1 MCGVLE
7 FHSMLRLFFN
17 LQKGLYNFFP
27 DNVAAGSFFNLIYLG
42 GGGGEFESNKIFIL
56 RESVL
61 HRKSSTLTD
70 CGILFFTIEEEEILW
85 CDEFNDPDV
94 MSIISTESL
103 SHKHL
108 FTMLILLLQCGI
120 NVDLCFLENSR

>member
-27 DNVAAGSFFNLIYLG
+27 DNVAAGSFFNLIYL
-42 GGGGEFESNKIFIL
+42 FIL

-70 CGILFFTIEEEEILW
+70 CGILFFTIEEEEIL
-85 CDEFNDPDV
+85 
-94 MSIISTESL
+94 
-103 SHKHL
+103 
-108 FTMLILLLQCGI
+108 
-120 NVDLCFLENSR
+120 

>member
-27 DNVAAGSFFNLIYLG
+27 DNVAAGSFFNLIYW

-70 CGILFFTIEEEEILW
+70 CGILFFTIEEEEIL
-85 CDEFNDPDV
+85 
-94 MSIISTESL
+94 
-103 SHKHL
+103 
-108 FTMLILLLQCGI
+108 
-120 NVDLCFLENSR
+120 

>member
-1 MCGVLE
+1 MVWNQHIVKYRMCGVLE

-42 GGGGEFESNKIFIL
+42 GGGEFESNKIFIL

-70 CGILFFTIEEEEILW
+70 CGILFFTIEEEEIL
-85 CDEFNDPDV
+85 
-94 MSIISTESL
+94 
-103 SHKHL
+103 
-108 FTMLILLLQCGI
+108 
-120 NVDLCFLENSR
+120 